1 MQKEIPFSNINNTE
15 YTNLINGF
23 KVKPKIINKAL
34 SEKLNLFSDNENI
47 KCKFIQI
54 SNSRKMTLTLKY
66 LPCYIDES

>member
-34 SEKLNLFSDNENI
+34 SGKLNLFSDNENI
-47 KCKFIQI
+47 KCKYYTNKQFKEND
-54 SNSRKMTLTLKY
+54 SYT
-66 LPCYIDES
+66 